1 MDQISKF
8 DTPEILALLR
18 RRDRQVWEELYES
31 QWDPVCAFIRTK
43 LRHSPNSQMDAEE
56 IAQEVFVRAY
66 SGITHFRG
74 EARLATWLKSIAHH
88 AIVDSIRTANV
99 RERLIHGAPT
109 LDLVRDAL
117 HSKSPPDPE
126 AQILRKD
133 RWGKLRQELHTAL
146 GPYCRVF
153 TKRYLEELS
162 EQQVAEAEGLKR
174 GTASGYLSRA
184 RTILSQQRAR
194 FASFL

>member
-18 RRDRQVWEELYES
+18 RRDRQVWEELYEN
-31 QWDPVCAFIRTK
+31 QWDMVCAFIRAK
-43 LRHSPNSQMDAEE
+43 LRHSPNGLMDAEE

-66 SGITHFRG
+66 SGITQFRG
-74 EARLATWLKSIAHH
+74 VARLATWLKSIAHH
-88 AIVDSIRTANV
+88 AIVDTIRMANV
-99 RERLIHGAPT
+99 RDRLIQGAPA

-117 HSKSPPDPE
+117 HPERPLDPE
-126 AQILRKD
+126 AQTLRRD
-133 RWGKLRQELHTAL
+133 RWGKMWQELHTTL

-153 TKRYLEELS
+153 ARRYIEDVS
-162 EQQVAEAEGLKR
+162 EQQVAEAEGMKR

-184 RTILSQQRAR
+184 RAILSQQRAR